1 MAKSK
6 ASKIKI
12 MASRRMRMAFYS
24 QRHTAGRRGIEF
36 LMTYEEWFGVWWR
49 SGRIAE
55 MGRKRGQYCMS
66 RPGDR
71 GPYAV
76 GNVRIVRQEENKS
89 EYQRSPRGRAVMA
102 KLVEI
107 SKNPS
112 VATRAKISAAGR
124 GRPKSPEFKARLSAA
139 WKAGRMT
146 PPPRG
151 AGNPN
156 ASLTEL
162 QVAAIRAER
171 AEKKTAYKVL
181 GKKYGVSKS
190 TVCNLITGA
199 TYAEA

>member
-1 MAKSK
+1 MKSDK
-6 ASKIKI
+6 TKI
-12 MASRRMRMAFYS
+12 MASRRMRMVFYS
-24 QRHTAGRRGIEF
+24 HRHTSGRRGIEF

-89 EYQRSPRGRAVMA
+89 EYQRSPRGREVLAQLIEV
-102 KLVEI
+102 
-107 SKNPS
+107 SKTPS
-112 VATRAKISAAGR
+112 AITRAKISAAGR
-124 GRPKSPEFKARLSAA
+124 GRPKSPEFKAQISAA
-139 WKAGRMT
+139 WKDGRIR

-151 AGNPN
+151 AANPN
-156 ASLTEL
+156 ALLTEL

-171 AEKKTAYKVL
+171 AEKKTAYKIL

-190 TVCNLITGA
+190 TIGNLITGVS
-199 TYAEA
+199 YAEA